1 MMINAAVLHIFDFN
15 TNVCIVSQKSLDFS
29 SDVVY
34 EYVNKRLSRILGD
47 ASQQTGVFYATSAF
61 QPKLQALIEGTMTF
75 DELASDTA
83 RELYQLVAHCDEPE
97 SADLLVIDFRM
108 TTTSAI
114 LPS

>member
-47 ASQQTGVFYATSAF
+47 ASQQTGVFYAHQCLSA
-61 QPKLQALIEGTMTF
+61 
-75 DELASDTA
+75 
-83 RELYQLVAHCDEPE
+83 
-97 SADLLVIDFRM
+97 
-108 TTTSAI
+108 
-114 LPS
+114 